1 MAAQVDQ
8 SSLDDAAAALRRIDP
23 TRLPRHVA
31 IIMDGNGRWAR
42 GQGLPRSSGHF
53 RGAQTVRDVVRTCRH
68 LPTRLR
74 EAGVPG
80 AEQANRIEYLT
91 LYTFSKENWTRP
103 EAEVGGL
110 MQLIER
116 QLHDHLAELNENGV
130 AVRQLGPPDGLPA
143 SLRGE
148 LERDVAETAANRDLV
163 LYLAL
168 NYGGRAEL
176 ADAARRIAGEV
187 AAGRLALDEID
198 EQCLSRYLY
207 APEVPDP
214 ELLIRTGGDMRISN
228 FLIWQVAYA
237 ELWVTRTLWPDFGPA
252 QIYQAIADYQ
262 GRERRFGGLV
272 DDGNS

>member
-1 MAAQVDQ
+1 
-8 SSLDDAAAALRRIDP
+8 
-23 TRLPRHVA
+23 
-31 IIMDGNGRWAR
+31 MDGNGRWAR

-68 LPTRLR
+68 LPARLR

-80 AEQANRIEYLT
+80 ADQANRIEYLT

-103 EAEVGGL
+103 ESEVGGL

-130 AVRQLGPPDGLPA
+130 AVRQLGPPEGLPA
-143 SLRGE
+143 SLRDE
-148 LERDVAETAANRDLV
+148 LARDVAETASNHDLV

-168 NYGGRAEL
+168 NYGGRAEV
-176 ADAARRIAGEV
+176 ADAARSIAAEV
-187 AAGRLALDEID
+187 MAGRLALDDID
-198 EQCLSRYLY
+198 EQCIARFLY

-214 ELLIRTGGDMRISN
+214 ELLIRTGGDLRISN
-228 FLIWQVAYA
+228 FLLWQVAYA
-237 ELWVTRTLWPDFGPA
+237 ELWVTGTLWPDFGPA

-272 DDGNS
+272 DDGKS